1 MHTEINLLGP
11 LSATVA
17 GTSIVPTAPK
27 QRQVLALLALN
38 VGSIVTVP
46 AIMEEIWGDQPPRCP
61 LASLQTYVLNLRR
74 RLDQALAGVDHRS
87 GKDILVTSPG
97 GYVLDVPAADI
108 DTARYEEL
116 AAAGR
121 WAVNRGDNATAA
133 RTLAQALRQWR
144 GPALVD
150 VPTGQPLQIEV
161 TRLEESRLSTLDLR
175 IDADL
180 RLGRHRQLLD
190 ELSMLCARHPWSEN
204 FHAQYMLALHRSG
217 RPWRALEV
225 YRRLYATVG
234 KNLGVDPSRQ
244 LRHLHQAILS
254 SDPIVDDPA
263 FVISDWVTPM
273 SAARRSSA

>member
-97 GYVLDVPAADI
+97 GYVLEVPAADI

-133 RTLAQALRQWR
+133 RTWR
-144 GPALVD
+144 RRCGSGGGRRWSTCRPA
-150 VPTGQPLQIEV
+150 
-161 TRLEESRLSTLDLR
+161 SR
-175 IDADL
+175 
-180 RLGRHRQLLD
+180 
-190 ELSMLCARHPWSEN
+190 C
-204 FHAQYMLALHRSG
+204 RS
-217 RPWRALEV
+217 R
-225 YRRLYATVG
+225 
-234 KNLGVDPSRQ
+234 
-244 LRHLHQAILS
+244 
-254 SDPIVDDPA
+254 
-263 FVISDWVTPM
+263 
-273 SAARRSSA
+273 